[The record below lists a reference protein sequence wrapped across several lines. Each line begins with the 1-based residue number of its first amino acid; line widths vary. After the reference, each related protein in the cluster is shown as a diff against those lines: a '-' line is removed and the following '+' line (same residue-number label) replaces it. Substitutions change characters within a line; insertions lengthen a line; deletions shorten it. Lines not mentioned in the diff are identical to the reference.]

1 MRFFLISFILLLA
14 MTAQGISVQS
24 TLPKAPPGDAVN
36 LVGRWRVKFTLMG
49 GNEKN
54 LVFEARGKGEGSF
67 LLLDTGLD
75 DKPVVAPQAAVWS
88 LTNNN
93 ASISG
98 EVELP
103 IGTCCREM
111 GTLIF
116 KARINSGNSLSG
128 KFIFVSSIEEE
139 ESPNKFRTTIGTFT
153 ATRMPAK

>member
-36 LVGRWRVKFTLMG
+36 LVGRWRVKFSLMG

-75 DKPVVAPQAAVWS
+75 DKPVVS
-88 LTNNN
+88 M
-93 ASISG
+93 S
-98 EVELP
+98 
-103 IGTCCREM
+103 M
-111 GTLIF
+111 
-116 KARINSGNSLSG
+116 NSKSLSCAPRSG
-128 KFIFVSSIEEE
+128 RRTRNTSRSRASR
-139 ESPNKFRTTIGTFT
+139 SPRSACPRMRWAAITTISCPFRTIVWAF
-153 ATRMPAK
+153 

>member
-36 LVGRWRVKFTLMG
+36 LVGRWRVKFSLMG

-75 DKPVVAPQAAVWS
+75 DKPVVS
-88 LTNNN
+88 M
-93 ASISG
+93 S
-98 EVELP
+98 
-103 IGTCCREM
+103 M
-111 GTLIF
+111 
-116 KARINSGNSLSG
+116 NSKSLSCA
-128 KFIFVSSIEEE
+128 
-139 ESPNKFRTTIGTFT
+139 PR
-153 ATRMPAK
+153 RR